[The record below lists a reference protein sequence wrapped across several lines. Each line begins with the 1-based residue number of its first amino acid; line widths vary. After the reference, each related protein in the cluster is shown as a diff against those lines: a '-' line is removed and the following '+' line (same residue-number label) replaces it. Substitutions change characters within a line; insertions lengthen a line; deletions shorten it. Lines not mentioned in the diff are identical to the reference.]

1 MSKTDNTTED
11 TQVSEET
18 TVEETVDTSTNE
30 ESQEVDMD
38 LEDDDT
44 SFEDLDDDETEDSE
58 SEDEDTEPTESE
70 EESDVDETETEESQ
84 VEETKEE
91 DTPSEEDIK
100 KHNAEM
106 AQRRIAEKQARE
118 AQKEQQQLEYLKS
131 AETEEQLALR
141 QLQIDAYNNKVTAN
155 ANSLEN
161 GIEKAVASIELFRDG
176 SPEVKEALAQSLDT
190 FEKMHVQYDQYGE
203 PIKVTGDVYEYLQN
217 EANKIQRII
226 QVGARNQVKDKSK
239 AKARTETIPSKAPKE
254 PKVDPDLAAFDE
266 EIAKL

>member
-18 TVEETVDTSTNE
+18 TAIEETVDTSTNE
-30 ESQEVDMD
+30 ESLDLD
-38 LEDDDT
+38 LEDDET
-44 SFEDLDDDETEDSE
+44 SFEDMDDETEDSE
-58 SEDEDTEPTESE
+58 SENEDTEPTESE
-70 EESDVDETETEESQ
+70 EESDVDEADEESEA
-84 VEETKEE
+84 EESKEE

-100 KHNAEM
+100 RHNAEM

-118 AQKEQQQLEYLKS
+118 ASKQEQQLEYLKS

>member
-1 MSKTDNTTED
+1 MPNADNQDTE
-11 TQVSEET
+11 VSEP
-18 TVEETVDTSTNE
+18 TVNEESVDTSTNE

-44 SFEDLDDDETEDSE
+44 SFEDVDDDETEDSE
-58 SEDEDTEPTESE
+58 SENEDTEPTESE
-70 EESDVDETETEESQ
+70 EESDVDEQQEEVADEES
-84 VEETKEE
+84 KEE

-100 KHNAEM
+100 RHNAEM

-118 AQKEQQQLEYLKS
+118 ATKQEQQLEYLKE
-131 AETEEQLALR
+131 AEDEKDLALR

-226 QVGARNQVKDKSK
+226 QVGARQQVKDKSK
-239 AKARTETIPSKAPKE
+239 AKARTETIPSKAPKQA
-254 PKVDPDLAAFDE
+254 KVDPDLAAFDE
-266 EIAKL
+266 EIAALM